1 MVKESLSAGCYENNL
16 RQFMHILSFDIHP
29 LGLFSL
35 FIKALFFRPN
45 DAFVFYRKWLGKMF

>member
-45 DAFVFYRKWLGKMF
+45 DAFVFYRK